1 MIIMGWISSIRD
13 HGNLHFIMVRD
24 RIGETQVVAKKGE
37 CPDLVFS
44 QIRYLKEHTS
54 LAIKGRIKYQ
64 SKSPSGVEV
73 VPLEIRVFSLV
84 TTAAPFMIQGNRSSI
99 GIDTRL
105 DLRAVDLRR
114 KILQSIF
121 RIRYT
126 SLNSVRE
133 FLAKE
138 GFLEVNTPK
147 MIATATEGGAASLP
161 DFLLR
166 QRSLFGPEPSI
177 VQRTAYNVLRKRI

>member
-73 VPLEIRVFSLV
+73 VPS
-84 TTAAPFMIQGNRSSI
+84 
-99 GIDTRL
+99 
-105 DLRAVDLRR
+105 
-114 KILQSIF
+114 
-121 RIRYT
+121 
-126 SLNSVRE
+126 
-133 FLAKE
+133 
-138 GFLEVNTPK
+138 
-147 MIATATEGGAASLP
+147 
-161 DFLLR
+161 
-166 QRSLFGPEPSI
+166 
-177 VQRTAYNVLRKRI
+177 